1 MEVKKIAM
9 IGCGSMGG
17 GMALLYAEKGIHVSL
32 QDPSEEAMRGIK
44 KQAEKEGFGDRISIH
59 GTYKSLCSSLD
70 SPRVFFF
77 SLPHGKV
84 GDAVLEGLEPHLSK
98 GDIIIDAGNEHFSNT
113 ERRQGKA
120 IVRGVRYIGMG
131 VSGGYQAARRGP
143 SMCPGADDQTLDM
156 VMPLLAK
163 AAAKDDKGKAC
174 VGKAGSG
181 GAGHYVK
188 MIHNGIEH
196 GMMSAVSEAWSIM
209 VHGLGMSYDEI
220 ADELTRWNADGE
232 LRGTFLVSIGIRIC
246 TAKDPKT
253 GERVLRTVEDKVVQ
267 DVTGEEGTGIWSN
280 TESVEEHIPAP
291 TLSTAHFLRLA
302 SSDRAQRRKVHN
314 AFSTT
319 WPAREM
325 PVSDR
330 KAFLEDLRQAVYAS
344 CLCAYIQG
352 LNIIN
357 KTNLDRGWNIDF
369 AAVWQIWR
377 AGCIIQADYIAELL
391 HPILSDYQKQDL
403 TNLLTRKAI
412 ADEMVRCKPA
422 LQRIVGQAVTYDHV
436 APAMSAS
443 LEYVKYQTGLELPT
457 QFYEAELDYF
467 GKHMYDRTDE
477 DEEEAPVEGK
487 QHFEWKPA

>member
-1 MEVKKIAM
+1 MTIDKIAM

-17 GMALLYAEKGIHVSL
+17 GMALLFAEKGIHVSL
-32 QDPSEEAMRGIK
+32 QDPSKEAMDGIK
-44 KQAEKEGFGDRISIH
+44 KQAEKEGFGDRISMH
-59 GTYKSLCSSLD
+59 ENYGSLTKSLG
-70 SPRVFFF
+70 SPKVLFF

-84 GDAVLEGLEPHLSK
+84 GDTVYEGLEPYLGK
-98 GDIIIDAGNEHFSNT
+98 GDVIVDAGNEHFQNT

-120 IVRGVRYIGMG
+120 VLRGIRYVGMG

-143 SMCPGADDQTLDM
+143 SMCPGADDETLDI
-156 VMPLLAK
+156 VLPLLQK
-163 AAAKDDKGKAC
+163 AAAKDDKGNAC
-174 VGKAGSG
+174 VAKAGLG
-181 GAGHYVK
+181 GSGHYVK

-209 VHGLGMSYDEI
+209 VLGLGMSYDEV
-220 ADELTRWNADGE
+220 AEELKRWDNSGE
-232 LRGTFLVSIGIRIC
+232 LKGTFLVNIGIRIC
-246 TAKDPKT
+246 TAKDPNT

-302 SSDRAQRRKVHN
+302 SSNRAQRRKIHN

-319 WPAREM
+319 WSPQRIS
-325 PVSDR
+325 PSD
-330 KAFLEDLRQAVYAS
+330 KKQFLEDLRQAVYAS
-344 CLCAYIQG
+344 CLCAYVQG

-357 KTNLDRGWNIDF
+357 KTNIDRGWHIDF

-391 HPILSDYQKQDL
+391 QPILFDYQKQDL
-403 TNLLTRKAI
+403 SNLLYQKSI
-412 ADEMVRCKPA
+412 ADDLVKCKPA
-422 LQRIVGQAVTYDHV
+422 LQRIIGQAVTNDHV
-436 APAMSAS
+436 VPAMSAS
-443 LEYVKYQTGLELPT
+443 LEYLKYETGLELPT

-467 GKHMYDRTDE
+467 GKHMYDRKDRDTDE
-477 DEEEAPVEGK
+477 LPREGK
-487 QHFEWKPA
+487 EHFEWKPA